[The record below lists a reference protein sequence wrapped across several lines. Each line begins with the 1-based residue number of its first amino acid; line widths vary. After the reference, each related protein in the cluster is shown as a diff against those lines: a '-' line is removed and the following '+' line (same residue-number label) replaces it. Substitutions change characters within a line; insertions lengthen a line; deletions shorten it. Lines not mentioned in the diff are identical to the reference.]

1 MQHCIDCGHANRP
14 GMHFCTHCGTAL
26 VVPREGLRSPP
37 AVVAV
42 AVLLVGQLAFLT
54 IRPDAPSDPVAN
66 PVANL
71 AASAAGQAQSAS
83 SDGPG
88 PTRAADAFASLA
100 PAEGDSELRPATA
113 GAGSVVQHLSER
125 TDPASNREPTQTD
138 PLASHAV
145 AHASSAGADAS
156 AQRRP
161 IADDDRDSVHAW
173 ADAAHE
179 VQAEPPQPQTF
190 DGADSGHASAVPAD
204 ADERLVAPMASPDSA
219 AQAELVLPASA
230 SAMTTRALQVVPGS
244 EDARAFDGAPAR
256 HAEPSGSPVA
266 PRAKSAAAA
275 GATRLPDAAS
285 KDGPARAASPPAP
298 SSGKRVAD
306 AASHRAGTHPQVGGW
321 IQRLRTAL
329 DACDGNLIVRTVCE
343 EGVKMRYCTSANAW
357 GKVDECPGA
366 LLPDLATFN

>member
-1 MQHCIDCGHANRP
+1 MPGSTGGRLRRRPAGLRRTSICLIRTTRCNTRARTKCARWSTTARSDAARRIPRCAGSPPSSPPRKPTTSTRSTTGSRTCVALRPPGGPGPAPRATPERGGRSRRRSARAARPATFRPTISPLPFAPAVFDARAGAGSDNPVSRRTRSARLRARPPYAAERGSFERMQHCIDCGHANRP

-37 AVVAV
+37 AVVAA

-125 TDPASNREPTQTD
+125 TDPVSNREPTQTD

-145 AHASSAGADAS
+145 ADASSAGADAS

-173 ADAAHE
+173 ADSAHE

-190 DGADSGHASAVPAD
+190 DGAD
-204 ADERLVAPMASPDSA
+204 
-219 AQAELVLPASA
+219 
-230 SAMTTRALQVVPGS
+230 
-244 EDARAFDGAPAR
+244 
-256 HAEPSGSPVA
+256 
-266 PRAKSAAAA
+266 
-275 GATRLPDAAS
+275 
-285 KDGPARAASPPAP
+285 
-298 SSGKRVAD
+298 
-306 AASHRAGTHPQVGGW
+306 
-321 IQRLRTAL
+321 
-329 DACDGNLIVRTVCE
+329 
-343 EGVKMRYCTSANAW
+343 
-357 GKVDECPGA
+357 
-366 LLPDLATFN
+366 